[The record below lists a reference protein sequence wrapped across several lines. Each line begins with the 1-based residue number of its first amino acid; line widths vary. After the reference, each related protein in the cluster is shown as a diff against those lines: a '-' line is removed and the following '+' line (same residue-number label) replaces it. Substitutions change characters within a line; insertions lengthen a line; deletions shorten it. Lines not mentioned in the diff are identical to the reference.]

1 MTKRLFLILPLAIL
15 LGCAAKPVITSL
27 VEPLPAEGARID
39 ERTGAV
45 TIEKRGVAISL
56 KPLDTSELLALTDDP
71 DINPF
76 IEKSFWGKV
85 RPLYAV
91 FDMVVRNKSKN
102 KVVVDPFA
110 VLITEN
116 GDQYGSLPY
125 EYFKDILG
133 TVVGEKVVVY
143 VPVRYRW
150 WYDPYLD
157 VWYYRPFWRPYW
169 RHWWYERCYLR
180 RVTYEEA
187 RMLRLVARQTIFDG
201 AKLFPGAKRRGLIV
215 FERLPEEVREFKVV
229 IPEVRIYRRGAKRP
243 ERIDFE
249 FKFRRRSLVK

>member
-1 MTKRLFLILPLAIL
+1 MAKRLSLILPLAIL

-39 ERTGAV
+39 EKTGAV
-45 TIEKRGVAISL
+45 TAEKRGVVISL
-56 KPLDTSELLALTDDP
+56 KPLNADELLALTDDP

-76 IEKSFWGKV
+76 IDKSFWGKV
-85 RPLYAV
+85 RPLYTV
-91 FDMVVRNKSKN
+91 FDMVVLNKSRD

-125 EYFKDILG
+125 EYFKDVLG
-133 TVVGEKVVVY
+133 TVLGGKVVIY

-157 VWYYRPFWRPYW
+157 VWYYRPFWR
-169 RHWWYERCYLR
+169 HWWYERCYLR
-180 RVTYEEA
+180 RVTYEEVK
-187 RMLRLVARQTIFDG
+187 MLRLVAKQTIFDG
-201 AKLFPGAKRRGLIV
+201 AKLFSGAKRRGLIV
-215 FERLPEEVREFKVV
+215 FERIPEEVGEFKVV
-229 IPEVRIYRRGAKRP
+229 IPEVRIYRRGIEKT

-249 FKFRRRSLVK
+249 FKFRQRSLVR